1 MDSALFLTEREV
13 ARRFSLTLSW
23 LRAARSRGG
32 GPRFAKLGRKVL
44 YRLDD
49 VEKYLA
55 ERVVASTSEVAKNG

>member
-1 MDSALFLTEREV
+1 MDGALFLTEREV

-23 LRAARSRGG
+23 LRSARSRGG

-55 ERVVASTSEVAKNG
+55 ERVVSSTSEVAKNG

>member
-1 MDSALFLTEREV
+1 MTEREIS
-13 ARRFSLTLSW
+13 AKFRLTVSW

-32 GPRFAKLGRKVL
+32 GPRFVKLGRKVL
-44 YRLDD
+44 YDVAE